1 MVPYPTSMDTSRF
14 AFFDVDHTLTR
25 HSTGR
30 RFAFLGVRKG
40 VFPISALLTM
50 PFYYTC
56 YRLGFMP
63 IRNLD
68 RSFPFLRG
76 KTKEELEEL
85 AASTF
90 EQWIQ
95 KDVYLE
101 AVRLIHTLQ
110 ARGTRVILASSS
122 LDMLIQPLARYLG
135 VQEYISSS
143 LEFLDHRSTGNLIGF
158 PAFGDEKKRFVL
170 EFLAQNGGSP
180 EECSFYSDSITD
192 LPLLEAVAHPIA
204 VNPDP
209 RLFFLAK
216 RKGWPI
222 LRFH

>member
-1 MVPYPTSMDTSRF
+1 MDTSRF

-30 RFAFLGVRKG
+30 RFVFLGVQKG

-63 IRNLD
+63 IRKLD

-76 KTKEELEEL
+76 KTREELEEL
-85 AASTF
+85 AAKTF
-90 EQWIQ
+90 DQWIK
-95 KDVYLE
+95 KDIYPE
-101 AVRLIHTLQ
+101 AAQLIQSLQ
-110 ARGTRVILASSS
+110 ARGTRVILATSS
-122 LDMLIQPLARYLG
+122 LDMLVRPLAQYLG
-135 VQEYISSS
+135 VPEYISSS
-143 LEFLDHRSTGNLIGF
+143 LEFLNHRSTGNLIGF

-170 EFLAQNGGSP
+170 EFLEQNGGTA

-192 LPLLEAVAHPIA
+192 LPLLEEVAHPMA

-209 RLFFLAK
+209 RLYFVAK

>member
-1 MVPYPTSMDTSRF
+1 MNTTQF

-40 VFPISALLTM
+40 VFPLSALLTM

-56 YRLGFMP
+56 YRVGCMP

-76 KTKEELEEL
+76 RTREELEEL
-85 AASTF
+85 AGRTF
-90 EQWIQ
+90 EQWIK
-95 KDVYLE
+95 KDLYPE
-101 AVRLIHTLQ
+101 AAQLIETLQ

-122 LDMLIQPLARYLG
+122 LDMLIRPLAHHLG
-135 VQEYISSS
+135 VKEYISSS

-158 PAFGDEKKRFVL
+158 PAFGNEKKRFVL
-170 EFLAQNGGSP
+170 EFLEQNGGSL

-209 RLFFLAK
+209 RLYFVAK
-216 RKGWPI
+216 RRGWPI

>member
-30 RFAFLGVRKG
+30 RFAFFGVRKG

-56 YRLGFMP
+56 YRIGFMP

-68 RSFPFLRG
+68 RSFPFLKG

-85 AASTF
+85 AAITF

-95 KDVYLE
+95 KDVYPE
-101 AVRLIHTLQ
+101 AARLIKTLQ
-110 ARGTRVILASSS
+110 ARGTRVILASST
-122 LDMLIQPLARYLG
+122 LDMLVQPLARYLE
-135 VQEYISSS
+135 VEDYISSS

-170 EFLAQNGGSP
+170 EFLSRNSGSP

-192 LPLLEAVAHPIA
+192 LPLLEAVAHPMA

-209 RLFFLAK
+209 RLFLVAK
-216 RKGWPI
+216 KRGWPI

>member
-1 MVPYPTSMDTSRF
+1 MVSYPTYMDTSRF

-40 VFPISALLTM
+40 DFPVSALLTM

-56 YRLGFMP
+56 YRIGFMP
-63 IRNLD
+63 IQKLD

-76 KTKEELEEL
+76 KTREELEEL
-85 AASTF
+85 AAIAF
-90 EQWIQ
+90 EQWIK
-95 KDVYLE
+95 KDIYPE
-101 AVRLIHTLQ
+101 AAQLIKTLQ
-110 ARGTRVILASSS
+110 VRGTRVILASSS
-122 LDMLIQPLARYLG
+122 LDILIKPLAQYLE
-135 VQEYISSS
+135 VKEYISSS
-143 LEFLDHRSTGNLIGF
+143 LEFLDHRSTGNLFGF
-158 PAFGDEKKRFVL
+158 PAFGDEKRRFVL
-170 EFLAQNGGSP
+170 EFLEQNEGSP
-180 EECSFYSDSITD
+180 EECCFYSDSITD

-209 RLFFLAK
+209 RLFFVAK
-216 RKGWPI
+216 QRGWPI